1 MFIELAD
8 HLRCPADHAE
18 AYLVLLPELMERR
31 SVRSGHLGC
40 PACGRSFD
48 IVDGVFDVGGK
59 PRALQEVDRALVD
72 GLSAD
77 AMLALAGV
85 QGPGGYLVLVGSAS
99 RDWRALAELLPGVHL
114 VAANP
119 EPAAADQPGLSVLRG
134 AMLPLKSSSMR
145 GVVLGTG
152 FGNDA
157 FWVGEAVRVTL
168 PGLRIVG
175 AGETPLP
182 ETIDLMASAGGVW
195 VGARA
200 RSRR

>member
-1 MFIELAD
+1 M
-8 HLRCPADHAE
+8 
-18 AYLVLLPELMERR
+18 LPELIERR

-40 PACGRSFD
+40 PVCGRSFD
-48 IVDGVFDVGGK
+48 IIDGVLDVGGE
-59 PRALQEVDRALVD
+59 PRARQVCDQGAFD

-85 QGPGGYLVLVGSAS
+85 QGPGGYVVLVGSAA
-99 RDWRALAELLPGVHL
+99 REWRALAQRLPGVSL

-119 EPAAADQPGLSVLRG
+119 EPAATDQPGLSVLRG

-152 FGNDA
+152 FGSDG
-157 FWVGEAVRVTL
+157 FWVGEAARVTL
-168 PGLRIVG
+168 PGLRVVG
-175 AGETPLP
+175 AGETPPP
-182 ETIDLMASAGGVW
+182 EAIDLMASAGGVW